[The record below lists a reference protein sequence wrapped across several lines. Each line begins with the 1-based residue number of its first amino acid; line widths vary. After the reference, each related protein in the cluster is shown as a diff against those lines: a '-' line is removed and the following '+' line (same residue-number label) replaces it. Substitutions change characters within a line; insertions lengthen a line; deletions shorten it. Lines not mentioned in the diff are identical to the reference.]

1 MSYRGELTSAR
12 IDQLARQSGIDV
24 ARMRRAMNDEAI
36 TRLINENEG
45 LAADLGAT
53 GTPAFLI
60 NGRLVSG
67 FDPDGLEQRMR
78 EAALEARTRR
88 AANGR

>member
-1 MSYRGELTSAR
+1 
-12 IDQLARQSGIDV
+12 
-24 ARMRRAMNDEAI
+24 MNDEAI

-45 LAADLGAT
+45 LAADLGAN

-67 FDPDGLEQRMR
+67 FDQEGLQERLRQ
-78 EAALEARTRR
+78 AADEVRTRR
-88 AANGR
+88 AASGR